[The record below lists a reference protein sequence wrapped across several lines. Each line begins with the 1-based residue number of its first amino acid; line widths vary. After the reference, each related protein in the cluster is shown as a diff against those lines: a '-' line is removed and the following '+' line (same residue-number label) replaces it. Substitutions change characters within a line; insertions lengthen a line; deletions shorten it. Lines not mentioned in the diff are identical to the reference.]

1 MSFKITRAA
10 IHNRNVRGMHK
21 LVLVIIADHEGGEHG
36 SWASIQRIA
45 DLAGISPRQ
54 TKRIIKDLAE
64 SGELIVIRQDG
75 HHGTNRYFVVN
86 KTIPKV
92 IKRGDIRDTGG
103 DIGDTPG
110 VTWVTPEHIKK
121 DGAPPGRARGGDTVQ
136 QPQILDAP
144 QGIARA
150 HQNEPEKENNDTPK
164 YVLPRCLHNP
174 LKSVLKCKQCNI
186 AYRNGEIE

>member
-10 IHNRNVRGMHK
+10 IHNRNIRGMHK

-64 SGELIVIRQDG
+64 LGELIVIRQDG

-92 IKRGDIRDTGG
+92 IKRGDTHDTR
-103 DIGDTPG
+103 GDTHDTSG
-110 VTWVTPEHIKK
+110 VTPTTPEHIKK
-121 DGAPPGRARGGDTVQ
+121 RGTSPGIARGDVAEHK
-136 QPQILDAP
+136 PQFLDAP
-144 QGIARA
+144 QGKARA
-150 HQNEPEKENNDTPK
+150 HQNEPEKEDHDTPK
-164 YVLPRCLHNP
+164 YIPPKCLHNP
-174 LKSVLKCKQCNI
+174 LKSVLKCEQCSN